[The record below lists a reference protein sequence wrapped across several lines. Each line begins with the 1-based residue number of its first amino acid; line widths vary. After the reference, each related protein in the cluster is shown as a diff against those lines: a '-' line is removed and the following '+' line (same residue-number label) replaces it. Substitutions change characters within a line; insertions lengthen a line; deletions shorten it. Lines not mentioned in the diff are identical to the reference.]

1 MDSIL
6 CKIFWPPTRDFDQQF
21 KPWVRNWTHSV
32 QFSHSVMSNSYNPGL
47 QHTRLP
53 CPSPTPR
60 ACSNSGPLSWWCH
73 PPISSP
79 VVCSPPAFS
88 FPQHQGL
95 FPMSQFFASRGQS
108 IGASAGELN
117 WMTFKII
124 PTPEGILILWS
135 WLLTKN
141 SYKEF
146 VKCFPCL
153 SIFRS
158 MEFHFK
164 LLLMPGNCINKCNTC
179 IDCFFYFLNDLSSS
193 LFFFLRFIYLF
204 YSYIFGYTGSLLL
217 CTGFL

>member
-6 CKIFWPPTRDFDQQF
+6 CEIFWPPTRDFDQQF

-32 QFSHSVMSNSYNPGL
+32 QLSHSVMSNSYTPWPSAHQASLSITNFPSL
-47 QHTRLP
+47 LKLMPIKLVMPSTHLIP
-53 CPSPTPR
+53 CCLFSSCFQFFP
-60 ACSNSGPLSWWCH
+60 ASGS
-73 PPISSP
+73 
-79 VVCSPPAFS
+79 
-88 FPQHQGL
+88 

-193 LFFFLRFIYLF
+193 LVFFLRFIYLF